1 MARKTDSNGDT
12 QVLDQEAT
20 DEQGQN
26 GSAPVAVEIPAEV
39 KAAPTDDIKSQ
50 IAQMKAAAQARKAEQ
65 DAEKAR
71 LAALR
76 AELKER
82 KGTSAGHGGAS
93 TDPGIWVTYA
103 AARIVRT
110 LTQQG
115 KSQDEALAAVFES
128 LRSNIVGTLEYS
140 ASHDN
145 MDLKLASRAYVR
157 DDKPQA

>member
-1 MARKTDSNGDT
+1 MAKKSDT
-12 QVLDQEAT
+12 QVLDENAT
-20 DEQGQN
+20 DEQGSN
-26 GSAPVAVEIPAEV
+26 GHTPVEV
-39 KAAPTDDIKSQ
+39 SPEVAQAPTEVIVSQ
-50 IAQMKAAAQARKAEQ
+50 IEQMRAAAKARKAEQ
-65 DAEKAR
+65 AAEKAR
-71 LAALR
+71 LTELR
-76 AELKER
+76 TELKAR
-82 KGTSAGHGGAS
+82 KGDSPRGGAS

-115 KSQDEALAAVFES
+115 KSMDEALEAVFAS